1 LLLGQYGD
9 RNVVSKNGGWGL
21 WQAGYEKAFFF
32 LSQKDTELELELE
45 LELEIKPA
53 KANVLRKQKALL
65 RRDDH

>member
-1 LLLGQYGD
+1 
-9 RNVVSKNGGWGL
+9 
-21 WQAGYEKAFFF
+21 
-32 LSQKDTELELELE
+32 

>member
-32 LSQKDTELELELE
+32 LSQKDTELELE
-45 LELEIKPA
+45 IKPA